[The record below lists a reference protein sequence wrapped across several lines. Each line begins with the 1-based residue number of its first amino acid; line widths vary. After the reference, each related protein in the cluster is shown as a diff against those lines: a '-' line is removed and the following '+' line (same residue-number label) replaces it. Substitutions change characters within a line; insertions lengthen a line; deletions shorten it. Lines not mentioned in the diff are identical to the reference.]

1 MTRSDPNGTRNIII
15 EKQSWV
21 PSLLKLKQMGARNQS
36 RALQET
42 ISFYAK
48 NLSLRGLMHFL
59 VAAIMPRLITPE
71 PGERVTPTLGY
82 LIPDSSLL
90 FSFQHLAARWLSSR
104 LIAPLFCLQ
113 LYSLIFF
120 TFYFQPTVAW
130 LWRSGAGSGAC
141 APSPQSAGGQTSV
154 IERVTRTATRA
165 PRAAPRLCATRPRVT
180 RPTRVYW
187 V

>member
-59 VAAIMPRLITPE
+59 LAAIMPRLITPE
-71 PGERVTPTLGY
+71 PGEKERERERESDTHIRIFDPW
-82 LIPDSSLL
+82 LL
-90 FSFQHLAARWLSSR
+90 PP
-104 LIAPLFCLQ
+104 I
-113 LYSLIFF
+113 
-120 TFYFQPTVAW
+120 
-130 LWRSGAGSGAC
+130 
-141 APSPQSAGGQTSV
+141 
-154 IERVTRTATRA
+154 
-165 PRAAPRLCATRPRVT
+165 
-180 RPTRVYW
+180 
-187 V
+187 